1 MNTNSTSKLRTSLLA
16 CALGAVAMVS
26 TSQAFAQGDE
36 MRVNVPFAFHNGSQ
50 VMPAGV
56 YKVSIQSQHVIM
68 LSGYSRSGFV
78 TANPESGRP
87 AAKGKLIFQRYGNEY
102 FLREVWPA
110 ESHTGEKC
118 TKSKLER
125 EVEIAARKSDQSGSQ
140 LALNQQP

>member
-1 MNTNSTSKLRTSLLA
+1 MNTISTSKLRTSLLA

-26 TSQAFAQGDE
+26 TSQAFAQGGE
-36 MRVNVPFAFHNGSQ
+36 MRVNVPFAFNNGSQ

-78 TANPESGRP
+78 TANPESGRA

-110 ESHTGEKC
+110 ESNTGEKC

>member
-26 TSQAFAQGDE
+26 TSQAFAQGGE
-36 MRVNVPFAFHNGSQ
+36 MRVNVPFAFNNGSQ

-78 TANPESGRP
+78 TANPESGRA

-110 ESHTGEKC
+110 ESNTGEKC